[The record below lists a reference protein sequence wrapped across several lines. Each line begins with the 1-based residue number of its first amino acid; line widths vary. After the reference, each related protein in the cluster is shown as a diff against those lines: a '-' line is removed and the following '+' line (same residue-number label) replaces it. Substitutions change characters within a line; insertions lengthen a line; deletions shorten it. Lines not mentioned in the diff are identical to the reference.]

1 MGKENYITIA
11 KAIGISLMVVG
22 HSGCPAILKNFIYY
36 FHMPLFFFCSGYFF
50 HVPTSA
56 SSLLSFCKKR
66 VQGLYI
72 PYIKWSLIFLALHNL
87 FFLCNIYNES
97 YGYEGHA
104 FTFYSPTD
112 FLKRFLHIVFSM
124 DKQEP
129 LLGGFWFLKT
139 LFISSLLISCLF
151 YIQQK
156 LKLKKR
162 VVFLLMALGLWGFK
176 YMNVSI
182 PIIGEVSIHFMG
194 GCIFLMGFLFHKYEK
209 KYFYGVTIT
218 SITFALLLIF
228 SLSNKELSMFCT
240 FHETLLYLCL
250 SLCGIIFTFNISKY
264 IEKIGRGIKRM
275 FYYMGQNTMIILA
288 LHFMCFKVI
297 SLLYILL
304 NGKDITLLS
313 SFPTIE
319 SIDNTWWIF
328 YSFVGIGLPLL
339 LKYHYDT
346 YLSPLLN
353 RKR

>member
-104 FTFYSPTD
+104 FTSYSPID

-156 LKLKKR
+156 LKIKKE
-162 VVFLLMALGLWGFK
+162 VVFLLMA
-176 YMNVSI
+176 
-182 PIIGEVSIHFMG
+182 
-194 GCIFLMGFLFHKYEK
+194 
-209 KYFYGVTIT
+209 
-218 SITFALLLIF
+218 
-228 SLSNKELSMFCT
+228 
-240 FHETLLYLCL
+240 
-250 SLCGIIFTFNISKY
+250 
-264 IEKIGRGIKRM
+264 
-275 FYYMGQNTMIILA
+275 
-288 LHFMCFKVI
+288 
-297 SLLYILL
+297 
-304 NGKDITLLS
+304 
-313 SFPTIE
+313 
-319 SIDNTWWIF
+319 
-328 YSFVGIGLPLL
+328 IGL
-339 LKYHYDT
+339 
-346 YLSPLLN
+346 
-353 RKR
+353 